1 MGYSDNSYRDTDW
14 CKLIHGYWNA
24 RIQGQR
30 DSKVKG
36 YSAISAIQR
45 IRGIEIKESIYK
57 YIQGYRGTWVL
68 EYRDTDYRNIGI
80 QGYRDKPYR
89 IIEIRHTGIQR

>member
-14 CKLIHGYWNA
+14 CKFIHGYWNA

-36 YSAISAIQR
+36 YSAIQR

-68 EYRDTDYRNIGI
+68 EYRDTDYRNIGT